1 MIVADAHD
9 EYHSYMLAD
18 VDLRLLRAFAVLA
31 RVGSFTRSAMLMDV
45 TQSAVSHGIKR
56 LESQLGCS
64 LFYKKRKSIHLTPE
78 GRFFL
83 VHVLRFGSVR
93 LHRPIVG
100 KRFQKGRRDLN
111 VTFAGSVA
119 YFIPAPVAEK

>member
-9 EYHSYMLAD
+9 EYHSYMLED

-64 LFYKKRKSIHLTPE
+64 LFYKKRKSIHLTRKAASFWFTSCALDLFDCTVQSL
-78 GRFFL
+78 GNGF
-83 VHVLRFGSVR
+83 
-93 LHRPIVG
+93 
-100 KRFQKGRRDLN
+100 RRDGA
-111 VTFAGSVA
+111 T
-119 YFIPAPVAEK
+119 